1 MAFKTLTIL
10 EKNIGDPLEVVAAP
24 KRIAAP
30 YYGTGGGTTDSSC
43 ITPWLRYEANGN
55 MESEDGDFHIY
66 ERDASVENTHF
77 YDTRLY
83 HPYIDGDGNARE
95 VWDFLADVSVYSLW
109 KFPLSLSNFKVYSCS
124 SRYVCPSTFDSAFN
138 IEVANGDPFN
148 TLARIVLWTA
158 PEGPIINFKLID
170 IIDKEIEFSTSGISI
185 DGSLGFSGNVVA
197 GQTMTF
203 LNGLLIS
210 VT

>member
-30 YYGTGGGTTDSSC
+30 YYGTGGGGTTDSSC
-43 ITPWLRYEANGN
+43 ITPWLRYEANGD
-55 MESEDGDFHIY
+55 MESEDGAFHIY

-95 VWDFLADVSVYSLW
+95 VYDFLADVSVYSLW
-109 KFPLSLSNFKVYSCS
+109 TDTNFKVYSYAS
-124 SRYVCPSTFDSAFN
+124 KYVCPSTFDSAFY

-148 TLARIVLWTA
+148 TSARMYLWTA

-185 DGSLGFSGNVVA
+185 DGNPGFSGNVVA

>member
-1 MAFKTLTIL
+1 MTFKTLTIL
-10 EKNIGDPLEVVAAP
+10 EKSIGDPLEVVAAP

-30 YYGTGGGTTDSSC
+30 YYGTGGGEIDSSC

-55 MESEDGDFHIY
+55 MESENGAFHIY

-83 HPYIDGDGNARE
+83 QPYTDPDGNARE
-95 VWDFLADVSVYSLW
+95 VYDVLMDVSVYSLW
-109 KFPLSLSNFKVYSCS
+109 TDTNFKVYSYS
-124 SRYVCPSTFDSAFN
+124 SKYVCPSTFDSAFN

-148 TLARIVLWTA
+148 TLARIELRTGT
-158 PEGPIINFKLID
+158 GPIINFKLID

>member
-1 MAFKTLTIL
+1 
-10 EKNIGDPLEVVAAP
+10 
-24 KRIAAP
+24 
-30 YYGTGGGTTDSSC
+30 
-43 ITPWLRYEANGN
+43 
-55 MESEDGDFHIY
+55 MESENGDFHIY

-83 HPYIDGDGNARE
+83 QPYIDGDGNARE
-95 VWDFLADVSVYSLW
+95 VCDALADVSVYSLRTDT
-109 KFPLSLSNFKVYSCS
+109 NFKVYSYT

-148 TLARIVLWTA
+148 TLARIVLRTGQ
-158 PEGPIINFKLID
+158 PGPIINFKLID

-210 VT
+210 VA

>member
-43 ITPWLRYEANGN
+43 ITPWLRYEANGD
-55 MESEDGDFHIY
+55 MESENGDFHIY

-83 HPYIDGDGNARE
+83 QPYIDGDGNARE
-95 VWDFLADVSVYSLW
+95 VYDILADVSAYSLW
-109 KFPLSLSNFKVYSCS
+109 TDTNFKVYSYARKS
-124 SRYVCPSTFDSAFN
+124 VCPSTFDSAFN

-148 TLARIVLWTA
+148 TLARIVLRTGQ
-158 PEGPIINFKLID
+158 PGPIINFKLID

-210 VT
+210 VA

>member
-10 EKNIGDPLEVVAAP
+10 EKNIGDPLEVAAAP

-43 ITPWLRYEANGN
+43 ITPWLRYEANGD
-55 MESEDGDFHIY
+55 MESEEGDFHIY

-83 HPYIDGDGNARE
+83 QPYIDGDGNARE
-95 VWDFLADVSVYSLW
+95 VCDALADVSVYSLRTDT
-109 KFPLSLSNFKVYSCS
+109 NFKVYSYT

-148 TLARIVLWTA
+148 TLARIVLRTGQ
-158 PEGPIINFKLID
+158 PGPIINFKLID

-210 VT
+210 VA

>member
-30 YYGTGGGTTDSSC
+30 YYGTGGGGTTDSSC
-43 ITPWLRYEANGN
+43 ITPWLRYEANGD
-55 MESEDGDFHIY
+55 MESENGAFHIY

-83 HPYIDGDGNARE
+83 QPYIDGDGNARE
-95 VWDFLADVSVYSLW
+95 VYDSLADVSVYSLW
-109 KFPLSLSNFKVYSCS
+109 TDTNFKVYSYAS
-124 SRYVCPSTFDSAFN
+124 KYVCPSTFDSAFN

-148 TLARIVLWTA
+148 TLARIVLRTGQ
-158 PEGPIINFKLID
+158 PGPIINFKLID

-185 DGSLGFSGNVVA
+185 DGNLGFSGNVVA

>member
-43 ITPWLRYEANGN
+43 ITPWLRYEANGD
-55 MESEDGDFHIY
+55 MESENGDFHIY

-83 HPYIDGDGNARE
+83 QPYIDGDGNARE
-95 VWDFLADVSVYSLW
+95 VCDALADVSVYSLRTDT
-109 KFPLSLSNFKVYSCS
+109 NFKVYSYT

-148 TLARIVLWTA
+148 TLARIVLRTGQ
-158 PEGPIINFKLID
+158 PGPIINFKLID

-210 VT
+210 VA